1 MLPQNKGSK
10 RVNEY
15 AGYDATGLAALVAS
29 GQTTATALLDSA
41 LAAIAAGEP
50 KYNAMVEIL
59 RERATAQA
67 AGPLSGPFAG
77 VPFLLKDL
85 HQELAGVRQTAGCVA
100 LDAHK
105 SAVTSYVTQ
114 RWLDAGLV
122 IAGTTTTPEMGLKA
136 ITETAA
142 HGATRNPW
150 DASRTSGGSSGGSA
164 AAVAAG
170 YVPAAGA
177 SDGGG
182 SIRIPA
188 SYTGLFGLKPSRG
201 RVPNGPLHGELWDGA
216 VCAGVLTHT
225 VRDSAAMLDA
235 IAGPEPGGPFAIAAP
250 AGRYLDELARPPEPL
265 RIGFSIAS
273 PVGGV
278 VEAEPVAAVNN
289 AVRLLQS
296 LGHSVEPAAPAID
309 GMAVFRAFMA
319 AYYGHTA
326 AALATI
332 IKAAGAKASSFD
344 TDTRMLA
351 LLGRAL
357 PASEFVNMRLSW
369 NEFARAVAKFHE
381 RYDLFL
387 TPVTATAAP
396 KIGELTTK
404 PNERRLAELFIA
416 LGAGGLLL
424 KSGAAERLALPQYA
438 RTPFT
443 QLANMTFVPAMSVPL
458 HQGADG
464 LPYGVQFSAA
474 FGREDVL
481 FQLAGQ
487 LEQAAPWA
495 GRRARA

>member
-1 MLPQNKGSK
+1 MLD
-10 RVNEY
+10 Y
-15 AGYDATGLAALVAS
+15 ATYDALGLAELIAKGDVSA
-29 GQTTATALLDSA
+29 AEVLDSA

-59 RERATAQA
+59 TDRARAQA
-67 AGPLSGPFAG
+67 AGPLDGPFAG

-85 HQELAGVRQTAGCVA
+85 QQELAGVRQTAGAVA
-100 LDAHK
+100 LRDNRATQ
-105 SAVTSYVTQ
+105 TSYVTA
-114 RWLDAGLV
+114 RWLAAGLV
-122 IAGTTTTPEMGLKA
+122 IAGTTATPELGLKA
-136 ITETAA
+136 VTETVA

-150 DASRTSGGSSGGSA
+150 DVSRTPGGSSGGAA

-188 SYTGLFGLKPSRG
+188 CYTGLFGLKPSRG

-216 VCAGVLTHT
+216 VSNGVLTRS

-235 IAGPEPGGPFAIAAP
+235 IAGPEPGGPFAIAP
-250 AGRYLDELARPPEPL
+250 PARPYRDEVGAPPGRL

-278 VEAEPVAAVNN
+278 VEAEPVAAVN
-289 AVRLLQS
+289 AAARLLES

-309 GMAVFRAFMA
+309 GMAVFRAFMT

-326 AALATI
+326 ANLASVLRLS
-332 IKAAGAKASSFD
+332 GAKAASFD
-344 TDTRMLA
+344 TDTRLLA

-357 PASEFVNMRLSW
+357 PAADFVTMRLSW
-369 NEFARAVAKFHE
+369 NGFARALASFHE
-381 RYDLFL
+381 RYDLFM
-387 TPVTATAAP
+387 TPVTAGAP
-396 KIGELTTK
+396 PRIGALDSGK
-404 PNERRLAELFIA
+404 AERRLAELLIA
-416 LGAGGLLL
+416 LSAGGLLL
-424 KSGAAERLALPQYA
+424 KSGMTERLALPQYA

-443 QLANMTFVPAMSVPL
+443 QLANLTFVPAMSVPL

-464 LPYGVQFSAA
+464 LPYGVQFSAP

-481 FQLAGQ
+481 FRLAGQ

-495 GRRARA
+495 GRRPVQ